1 MRTTYRVALTTI
13 ALASITMLVGCAP
26 EERADAQQNI
36 EHAGEQIRD
45 GAETA
50 GETVR
55 EGLDEAG
62 ERIREGA
69 DRTREVASE
78 FANVNA
84 VRLGLHNAGVT
95 EADGADIEV
104 DGNDARV
111 ILSGTVPDKSLK
123 EKAQVAA
130 QEALDTINSS
140 AEIDNRIRVQ

>member
-1 MRTTYRVALTTI
+1 M
-13 ALASITMLVGCAP
+13 
-26 EERADAQQNI
+26 
-36 EHAGEQIRD
+36 
-45 GAETA
+45 
-50 GETVR
+50 
-55 EGLDEAG
+55 DEAG

-95 EADGADIEV
+95 EADGVDIEV
-104 DGNDARV
+104 EGNDTRV
-111 ILSGTVPDKSLK
+111 VLTGTVPDESLK